1 MMDRRI
7 ADKLFVKVMSQIEK
21 PYEEECNMAIDV
33 FLEEE
38 FSSDE
43 LKRML
48 WYVLG
53 HVKESARDRI
63 QAEIEKEIGSLEDA
77 LK

>member
-1 MMDRRI
+1 MIDRRI

-53 HVKESARDRI
+53 HVKESARDSI
-63 QAEIEKEIGSLEDA
+63 QAEIEKEIGSLRDA

>member
-7 ADKLFVKVMSQIEK
+7 ADKLFVKVMSQIDK
-21 PYEEECNMAIDV
+21 AYEEECNMAIDV

-53 HVKESARDRI
+53 HVKESARDRV
-63 QAEIEKEIGSLEDA
+63 QAEIEKEIGSLEDS